1 MPTPASQR
9 RDSPAGER
17 ALGCGRPWQRC
28 DPDSSP
34 GGRVTARVG
43 RPCDP
48 PLPRESPALFPFW
61 AAAGPGRSRRRS
73 CRREGRPPLRAQPAR
88 HAPKPLRDA
97 ATWRFCPLLARP
109 CDPALASASWSCA
122 CSPASLV
129 PSTLQTQGP
138 PSGVH
143 TVASRTAQ
151 PRAGTLVC
159 PRRGRSRALLS
170 LAFSPHLLVC
180 AARSLSGCLFL
191 FAVRT

>member
-43 RPCDP
+43 RPCDS
-48 PLPRESPALFPFW
+48 PLPGNRLPSSPS
-61 AAAGPGRSRRRS
+61 GRR
-73 CRREGRPPLRAQPAR
+73 
-88 HAPKPLRDA
+88 
-97 ATWRFCPLLARP
+97 
-109 CDPALASASWSCA
+109 PALAALAGGRAAGRGGPPARPARAPRPEAAARRCHLAVLSSPCSALRPCARRASWSCA

-129 PSTLQTQGP
+129 PSTHQTQWP

-143 TVASRTAQ
+143 TVASRRAQ

-159 PRRGRSRALLS
+159 PRRGRSSALLS